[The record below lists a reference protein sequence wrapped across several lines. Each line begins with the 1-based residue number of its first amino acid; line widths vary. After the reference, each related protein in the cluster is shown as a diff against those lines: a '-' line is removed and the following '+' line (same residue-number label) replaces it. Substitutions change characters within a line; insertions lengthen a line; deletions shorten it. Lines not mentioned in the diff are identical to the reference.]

1 MNKKLEFDD
10 KARLALYNSLRKL
23 DESQFK
29 IFYGAFVHY
38 VVKYKCFISKQNLF
52 NLRCELNQLCHELD
66 ESFPDQYDEH
76 ELMKSFFLV
85 HPYYY
90 MSKLPIELMAK
101 LFAKHTDDRIG
112 ILAGIARTVFET
124 DIHGVYTFANYILGL
139 NEQIDVLAAQA
150 QKHIED
156 FS

>member
-1 MNKKLEFDD
+1 MEFDD

-66 ESFPDQYDEH
+66 ESFPDQYDDH

>member
-66 ESFPDQYDEH
+66 ESFPDQYDDH

-112 ILAGIARTVFET
+112 ILAGIARTVYET

>member
-1 MNKKLEFDD
+1 MNKKSEFEDN
-10 KARLALYNSLRKL
+10 ARLALYNSLRKL
-23 DESQFK
+23 NEVQFK
-29 IFYGAFVHY
+29 VFYGAFVHY
-38 VVKYKCFISKQNLF
+38 LVNYKCFISKQNLF

-66 ESFPDQYDEH
+66 EGFPDQYDDH
-76 ELMKSFFLV
+76 ELMKSFFLS

-101 LFAKHTDDRIG
+101 LFAEHTDDRID
-112 ILAGIARTVFET
+112 ILASIARTVFKT
-124 DIHGVYTFANYILGL
+124 DTHGVYSYANHILGL
-139 NEQIDVLAAQA
+139 NEQIDTLAAQA

>member
-66 ESFPDQYDEH
+66 ESFPDQYDDH

-112 ILAGIARTVFET
+112 ILAGIARAVFET

>member
-1 MNKKLEFDD
+1 MNKKLKFED

-23 DESQFK
+23 NKSQFK

-38 VVKYKCFISKQNLF
+38 VVNYKCFISKQNLF

-66 ESFPDQYDEH
+66 EGFPDQYDDH
-76 ELMKSFFLV
+76 ELMKSFFLS

-101 LFAKHTDDRIG
+101 LFAEHTDDRID
-112 ILAGIARTVFET
+112 ILASIARTVFKT
-124 DIHGVYTFANYILGL
+124 DTHGVYSYANHILGL
-139 NEQIDVLAAQA
+139 NEQIDTLAAQA

>member
-66 ESFPDQYDEH
+66 ESFPDQYDDH

>member
-29 IFYGAFVHY
+29 IFYGAFMHY

-66 ESFPDQYDEH
+66 ESFPDQYDDH
-76 ELMKSFFLV
+76 GLMKSFFLV